1 MWWIDR
7 LLRALI
13 GALILTLV
21 VGTGY
26 YVFNTSSGLPRIES
40 RPASTGPGVEPE
52 PVNYPGPSKKGEWK
66 FEFPDIGAM
75 VPSFTTD
82 EPEEGLG
89 AFVDPGAMVLG
100 NWYPLQF
107 IAGPDQDSLPGE
119 APGAN
124 LTNSQQ
130 VYISQTMRV
139 TLLPN
144 PNFEMQ
150 PTTPAVQDTGRDR
163 TETWQ
168 WNLRPLHDGMHKLS
182 VRVEAGKKRPGRG
195 FDAWD
200 SRTRQVSIRVK
211 IGTWEGFVRAIGRAT
226 TAGNLLATLF
236 ASWEKTV
243 TALVALIIA
252 LSALRLAIKNWRR
265 PNAESKTSK
274 KTI

>member
-1 MWWIDR
+1 MWWIDQ

-26 YVFNTSSGLPRIES
+26 YIFSTSSGLARIES
-40 RPASTGPGVEPE
+40 RPASTGPDVEPE
-52 PVNYPGPSKKGEWK
+52 PMNYPGPSRKSEWK
-66 FEFPDIGAM
+66 FDFPDIGAM
-75 VPSFTTD
+75 VPSVSTD
-82 EPEEGLG
+82 EPGEGLG
-89 AFVDPGAMVLG
+89 AFADPGAMVIG

-107 IAGPDQDSLPGE
+107 IAGPDEDALAGE

-124 LTNSQQ
+124 LTEPQQ
-130 VYISQTMRV
+130 VYISRTMRV

-150 PTTPAVQDTGRDR
+150 PTTPAVQDSGRDR
-163 TETWQ
+163 TASWQ
-168 WNLRPLHDGMHKLS
+168 WNLKPLQDGMHRLS
-182 VRVEAGKKRPGRG
+182 ARVEAGRERPDGS

-226 TAGNLLATLF
+226 TAGNLVATLF

-243 TALVALIIA
+243 TALGALIIA
-252 LSALRLAIKNWRR
+252 LGALRLAIQYWRR
-265 PNAESKTSK
+265 PDATSTSER
-274 KTI
+274 TI